1 MTEIQE
7 EPMEYM
13 QGPDGF
19 YVEGD
24 TAVTMGK
31 FDGLHRGHQ
40 KLIERIQEKK
50 DQGCKSVVFTLNH
63 VGKEHLLTTVE
74 RKEMAERLG
83 VDCLI
88 DCPLAPEISHMEP
101 QAFVEDILVKKLH
114 AKYLAVGTDFRFG
127 YQRKGD
133 YRLLQDMQQRYGFTV
148 EVVEKEKYQGR
159 DISST
164 YVREELEKGNMETV
178 RELLGYPFFL
188 SGRVSDRDNKGSG
201 AMLSVET
208 EKLMPAKGLYSAL
221 RIVNHSADAERA
233 IIRGNDRKV
242 YLADFDRDCEE
253 GNIIQVWFL
262 KRIRPEKEC
271 LGE

>member
-1 MTEIQE
+1 M
-7 EPMEYM
+7 
-13 QGPDGF
+13 
-19 YVEGD
+19 
-24 TAVTMGK
+24 
-31 FDGLHRGHQ
+31 
-40 KLIERIQEKK
+40 
-50 DQGCKSVVFTLNH
+50 
-63 VGKEHLLTTVE
+63 
-74 RKEMAERLG
+74 
-83 VDCLI
+83 
-88 DCPLAPEISHMEP
+88 
-101 QAFVEDILVKKLH
+101 EDILVKKLH

-208 EKLMPAKGLYSAL
+208 EKLMPAKGRYSAL